1 MMRSIFQSKSL
12 TRQMILNFILMVII
26 TTIIAGLPGIL
37 ILRTEQY
44 KHAWTHVEQGVYN
57 MKTLYTAR
65 QNELIAFA
73 KLVGHRSCL
82 QATVMAQDSQGALE
96 HLADLISGTEVQLV
110 VLCDN
115 NDKIIT
121 TTLDLPVENMCLNY
135 SERGFVLLP
144 GENAQNIWVF
154 GSHYLGDH
162 ASGLG
167 RVIAGIPAND
177 ALADAVY
184 LQSGMEYSILQGNI
198 PVTTSLSGDSN
209 DIKAAFASIPV
220 FGTYDESIQRK
231 FSIDGDSY
239 YAVNQILENSP
250 DLRYEVAI
258 SVEDVIATQQQLLA
272 MLIAGLLV
280 VIVIGSLFGVYL
292 ARRIS
297 SPLEQLTNTAVT
309 FSSGNLRSPVEVQS
323 DLREVTLVTKTLEDA
338 RVKLLD
344 VMTELNDEKAW
355 TNHLLESITEGIV
368 TLDDQNR
375 ITFFSHGAERMTGL
389 DREHVRGRSCDE
401 VFKLPEANAQFSQI
415 IPSNGKESRVI
426 VELADQRWVTFSFTG
441 ALLSKTGATE
451 TETALVFRDVSDE
464 EVIHR
469 RLGYFIANITHEFRT
484 PLSALAASIELLLDQ
499 ARSITTEDLEHLL
512 GSLHLSVL
520 RLQTM
525 IDNLIESASISAG
538 HFHVSPRATEL
549 EKIVIDTV
557 SLMTPLFKKYGQ
569 HLVVQIPDRL
579 PPVIAD
585 SKRTMQVLVNLLSNA
600 HKFSPADADICIQ
613 AAQENGFV
621 RVRVIDHGPGIPPDQ
636 RAYLFH
642 RLNRLNL
649 MANSPKAGAGLGL
662 PVVKAIVEA
671 QGGQIGVEDCPGG
684 GAQFWFT
691 MKVAGEG

>member
-1 MMRSIFQSKSL
+1 MRSVFQSKSL
-12 TRQMILNFILMVII
+12 TRQMIINFIMIVII
-26 TTIIAGLPGIL
+26 TAIIAGLPGIL
-37 ILRTEQY
+37 ILRNEHN
-44 KHAWTHVEQGVYN
+44 KHAWTQVEQGAYN

-82 QATVMAQDSQGALE
+82 QATVMAGDTQAALE
-96 HLADLISGTEVQLV
+96 HLADLISGTEVSLV

-115 NDKIIT
+115 DDKIIT
-121 TTLDLPVENMCLNY
+121 STLDLPVEDMCLND

-144 GENAQNIWVF
+144 GEGSQNVWVF

-177 ALADAVY
+177 ALADAVH
-184 LQSGMEYSILQGNI
+184 LQSGLEYSILQGRI
-198 PVTTSLSGDSN
+198 PIITSLGTNPDELN
-209 DIKAAFASIPV
+209 AAFASIPS
-220 FGTYDESIQRK
+220 FGTIPESFQRK
-231 FSIDGDSY
+231 FSLDSESY
-239 YAVNQILENSP
+239 YAVNQILEDSP

-258 SVEDVIATQQQLLA
+258 SVEDIVATQTQFLL
-272 MLIAGLLV
+272 LLV
-280 VIVIGSLFGVYL
+280 GGILIVIVFGSLAGIVL

-297 SPLEQLTNTAVT
+297 RPLEQLANTAVT
-309 FSSGNLRSPVEVQS
+309 FSSGDLSAPVQVQA
-323 DLREVTLVTKTLEDA
+323 DVREVVLVSKALEDA

-344 VMTELNDEKAW
+344 VMTELSDEKAW

-375 ITFFSHGAERMTGL
+375 ITFFSRGAERMTGL
-389 DREHVRGRSCDE
+389 DREQVRGQSCDD

-426 VELADQRWVTFSFTG
+426 VELDDQRWVTFSFTG
-441 ALLSKTGATE
+441 ALLSKAGAAE

-499 ARSITTEDLEHLL
+499 AHDITAEDLEHLL

-538 HFHVSPRATEL
+538 HFRVSPRATEL
-549 EKIVIDTV
+549 EKIITDTV
-557 SLMTPLFKKYGQ
+557 SLMTPLFQRYGQ
-569 HLVVQIPDRL
+569 RLVVQMSEHL

-600 HKFSPADADICIQ
+600 HKFSPADADICIR
-613 AAQENGFV
+613 AEAGNGFI
-621 RVRVIDHGPGIPPDQ
+621 RVQVTDKGPGIPPDQ

-649 MANSPKAGAGLGL
+649 LANSAKAGAGLGL

-671 QGGQIGVEDCPGG
+671 QGGQIGVEDTPGG

>member
-1 MMRSIFQSKSL
+1 MRSIFQSKSL
-12 TRQMILNFILMVII
+12 TRQMIVNFSIIVMV
-26 TTIIAGLPGIL
+26 TAIIAGFPGVL
-37 ILRTEQY
+37 ILRSEHN
-44 KHAWTHVEQGVYN
+44 KHAWTQVEQGAYN

-82 QATVMAQDSQGALE
+82 QATVMAGDAQAALE
-96 HLADLISGTEVQLV
+96 HLADLISGTEVSLV

-115 NDKIIT
+115 DDQVIT
-121 TTLDLPVENMCLNY
+121 ATLDLPVASMCLNP

-144 GENAQNIWVF
+144 SGTDQEVWVF

-177 ALADAVY
+177 ALADAVH
-184 LQSGMEYSILQGNI
+184 LQSGLEYTILQGNT
-198 PVTTSLSGDSN
+198 PVATSLSGSPADWQS
-209 DIKAAFASIPV
+209 AFSSLPV
-220 FGTYDESIQRK
+220 FSSSESFQRT
-231 FSIDGDSY
+231 FSVGSDSF
-239 YAVNQILENSP
+239 YAVNQTLENSP

-258 SVEDVIATQQQLLA
+258 SVEDIVSTQTQLLL
-272 MLIAGLLV
+272 MLVAGILV
-280 VIVIGSLFGVYL
+280 VIFFGFLAGIFL

-297 SPLEQLTNTAVT
+297 RPLQQLTNTAVA
-309 FSSGNLRSPVEVQS
+309 FSSGDLSVPVEVQS
-323 DLREVTLVTKTLEDA
+323 DVSEVALVSKALEDA

-344 VMTELNDEKAW
+344 VMTELSDEKAW
-355 TNHLLESITEGIV
+355 TNHLLELINEGIV
-368 TLDDQNR
+368 TLDDDNQ

-389 DREHVRGRSCDE
+389 DREQVLGRPCDE

-415 IPSNGKESRVI
+415 VPSTGKESRVI
-426 VELADQRWVTFSFTG
+426 VELADQRWATFSFTG
-441 ALLSKTGATE
+441 ALLSKAGAAE

-464 EVIHR
+464 EAIHR

-499 ARSITTEDLEHLL
+499 ARSITPEDLENLL

-538 HFHVSPRATEL
+538 HFRVSPHAAEFDR
-549 EKIVIDTV
+549 IVSDTV
-557 SLMTPLFKKYGQ
+557 TLMTPLFQKYGQ
-569 HLVVQIPDRL
+569 HLVVQLPDQM

-600 HKFSPADADICIQ
+600 HKFSPANSEICIK
-613 AAQENGFV
+613 AVQENGYIKV
-621 RVRVIDHGPGIPPDQ
+621 SVTDHGPGIPADQ
-636 RAYLFH
+636 QALMFH
-642 RLNRLNL
+642 RLNRLTL
-649 MANSPKAGAGLGL
+649 AANAPKAGAGLGL
-662 PVVKAIVEA
+662 PVVKAVVEA

-684 GAQFWFT
+684 GARFWFT
-691 MKVAGEG
+691 MKVAGEA

>member
-1 MMRSIFQSKSL
+1 MRSILQSKSL
-12 TRQMILNFILMVII
+12 TRQMIINFSIIVMV
-26 TTIIAGLPGIL
+26 TAIIAGFPGVL
-37 ILRTEQY
+37 ILRTEHN
-44 KHAWTHVEQGVYN
+44 KHAWTQVEQGAYN

-82 QATVMAQDSQGALE
+82 QATVMAGDAQAALE
-96 HLADLISGTEVQLV
+96 HLADLISGTEVSLV

-115 NDKIIT
+115 DDQIIT
-121 TTLDLPVENMCLNY
+121 TTLDLPVASMCLNT

-144 GENAQNIWVF
+144 SGTDQEVWVF

-177 ALADAVY
+177 ALADAVH
-184 LQSGMEYSILQGNI
+184 LQSGLEYTILQGNT
-198 PVTTSLSGDSN
+198 PVATSLDGDPADWQS
-209 DIKAAFASIPV
+209 AFSSLPV
-220 FGTYDESIQRK
+220 FSSSESFQRT
-231 FSIDGDSY
+231 FSVGSDSF
-239 YAVNQILENSP
+239 YAVNQTLENSP

-258 SVEDVIATQQQLLA
+258 SVEDIVSTQTQLLL
-272 MLIAGLLV
+272 MLVAGILV
-280 VIVIGSLFGVYL
+280 VIFFGFLAGLFL

-297 SPLEQLTNTAVT
+297 RPLQQLTNTAVA
-309 FSSGNLRSPVEVQS
+309 FSSGDLSVPVQVHSNVSEVA
-323 DLREVTLVTKTLEDA
+323 LVSKALEDA

-344 VMTELNDEKAW
+344 VMTELSDEKAW
-355 TNHLLESITEGIV
+355 TNHLLESINEGIV
-368 TLDDQNR
+368 TLDDDNQ

-389 DREHVRGRSCDE
+389 DREQALGRPCDE

-415 IPSNGKESRVI
+415 VPSTGKESRVI
-426 VELADQRWVTFSFTG
+426 VELADQRWATFSFTG
-441 ALLSKTGATE
+441 ALLSKAGAAE

-464 EVIHR
+464 EAIHR

-499 ARSITTEDLEHLL
+499 ARSITPEDLENLL

-538 HFHVSPRATEL
+538 HFRVSPHATEFDR
-549 EKIVIDTV
+549 IVSDTV
-557 SLMTPLFKKYGQ
+557 TLMTPLFQKYGQ
-569 HLVVQIPDRL
+569 HLVVQMPDQM

-600 HKFSPADADICIQ
+600 HKFSPADSEICIK
-613 AAQENGFV
+613 AVQENGYIKV
-621 RVRVIDHGPGIPPDQ
+621 SVTDHGPGIPADQ
-636 RAYLFH
+636 QALMFH
-642 RLNRLNL
+642 RLNRLTL
-649 MANSPKAGAGLGL
+649 AANAPKAGAGLGL
-662 PVVKAIVEA
+662 PVVKAVVEA

-684 GAQFWFT
+684 GARFWFT
-691 MKVAGEG
+691 MKVAGEA

>member
-1 MMRSIFQSKSL
+1 MKSIFQSKSI
-12 TRQMILNFILMVII
+12 TRQMIINFIVIVMI
-26 TTIIAGLPGIL
+26 TAVIAGVPGII
-37 ILRTEQY
+37 ILRGDHM
-44 KHAWTHVEQGVYN
+44 KHAWSQVEQGAYN

-65 QNELIAFA
+65 QNELVAFA

-82 QATVMAQDSQGALE
+82 QATVKDLDAQGALA
-96 HLADLISGTEVQLV
+96 HLADLISGTEVNLV

-115 NDKIIT
+115 NDQVIT
-121 TTLDLPVENMCLNY
+121 STLDLPVADMCQNY

-144 GENAQNIWVF
+144 GEDGQNVWVF
-154 GSHYLGDH
+154 GAHYLGDH
-162 ASGLG
+162 ESGLG
-167 RVIAGIPAND
+167 RVVAGILAND

-184 LQSGMEYSILQGNI
+184 LQSGLEYSILQGSTAI
-198 PVTTSLSGDSN
+198 VTSLSDDPTELDSV
-209 DIKAAFASIPV
+209 FASIRH
-220 FGTYDESIQRK
+220 FDTGESYQREFTLK
-231 FSIDGDSY
+231 GEPY
-239 YAVNQILENSP
+239 YAVNQILEESP

-258 SVEDVIATQQQLLA
+258 SVEHIITSQEQLL
-272 MLIAGLLV
+272 MLLTAGLLV
-280 VIVIGSLFGVYL
+280 VIFLGSMLGIFL

-297 SPLEQLTNTAVT
+297 RPLEQLTNTAIT
-309 FSSGNLRSPVEVQS
+309 FSSGNLTTPVEVQS
-323 DLREVTLVTKTLEDA
+323 DLREVVLVTKALEDA
-338 RVKLLD
+338 RVELLE
-344 VMTELNDEKAW
+344 VMTELSDEKAW

-368 TLDDQNR
+368 TLNDQKR

-389 DREHVRGRSCDE
+389 DREQVLGRSCDE

-426 VELADQRWVTFSFTG
+426 VELADQRWATFSFTG

-499 ARSITTEDLEHLL
+499 AQSITPEDLEHLL

-538 HFHVSPRATEL
+538 HFRVSPRASEL
-549 EKIVIDTV
+549 EKIVSDTV
-557 SLMTPLFKKYGQ
+557 SLMTPLFQKYGQ
-569 HLVVQIPDRL
+569 RLVVQLPEHL

-600 HKFSPADADICIQ
+600 HKFSPADSDICIQ
-613 AAQENGFV
+613 ATREDGFI
-621 RVRVIDHGPGIPPDQ
+621 RVKVTDHGPGIPPEQ

-649 MANSPKAGAGLGL
+649 MASSAKAGAGLGL

-671 QGGQIGVEDCPGG
+671 QGGQIGVEDCPDG

-691 MKVAGEG
+691 MKVAGDA

>member
-1 MMRSIFQSKSL
+1 MKPILQSKSI
-12 TRQMILNFILMVII
+12 TRQMIINFVVIVMI
-26 TTIIAGLPGIL
+26 TAVIAGVPGII
-37 ILRTEQY
+37 ILRGDHM
-44 KHAWTHVEQGVYN
+44 KHAWSQVEQGAYN

-65 QNELIAFA
+65 QNELVAFA

-82 QATVMAQDSQGALE
+82 QATVKDQDAQGALA
-96 HLADLISGTEVQLV
+96 HLADLISGTEVNLV

-115 NDKIIT
+115 NDQVIT
-121 TTLDLPVENMCLNY
+121 STLDLPVSDMCSNY
-135 SERGFVLLP
+135 SERGFIILP
-144 GENAQNIWVF
+144 GEDGQNVWVF

-162 ASGLG
+162 ESGLG
-167 RVIAGIPAND
+167 RVVAGILAND

-184 LQSGMEYSILQGNI
+184 LQSGLEYSILQGSTPI
-198 PVTTSLSGDSN
+198 VTSLTGDPS
-209 DIKAAFASIPV
+209 DLSAVFASIPP
-220 FGTYDESIQRK
+220 FGTIPEQRE
-231 FSIDGDSY
+231 FTLNNEPY
-239 YAVNQILENSP
+239 YAVNQVLEESP
-250 DLRYEVAI
+250 GLRYEVAI
-258 SVEDVIATQQQLLA
+258 SVEHIITSQEQLL
-272 MLIAGLLV
+272 MLLTVGLLV
-280 VIVIGSLFGVYL
+280 VIVLGSLLGIFL

-297 SPLEQLTNTAVT
+297 RPLEQLTSTAIT
-309 FSSGNLRSPVEVQS
+309 FSSGNLTTPVEVQS
-323 DLREVTLVTKTLEDA
+323 DLREVVLVTKALEDA
-338 RVKLLD
+338 RVELLD
-344 VMTELNDEKAW
+344 VMTELSDEKAW

-368 TLDDQNR
+368 TLDDQKR

-389 DREHVRGRSCDE
+389 DRDQVRGHSCDE
-401 VFKLPEANAQFSQI
+401 VFRLPEANAQFSQI

-441 ALLSKTGATE
+441 ALLSKAGATE

-499 ARSITTEDLEHLL
+499 AQNITTEDLEHLL

-538 HFHVSPRATEL
+538 HFRVSPRASEL
-549 EKIVIDTV
+549 EKIVTDTV
-557 SLMTPLFKKYGQ
+557 SLMTPLFQKYGQ
-569 HLVVQIPDRL
+569 HLVVKLPEHL
-579 PPVIAD
+579 PPVVAD

-600 HKFSPADADICIQ
+600 HKFSPADSDICIQ
-613 AAQENGFV
+613 AAKEDGFI
-621 RVRVIDHGPGIPPDQ
+621 RVRVTDQGPGIPPEQ

-649 MANSPKAGAGLGL
+649 LASSAKAGAGLGL

-671 QGGQIGVEDCPGG
+671 QGGQIGVEDCPDG

>member
-1 MMRSIFQSKSL
+1 MMRSILQSKSL
-12 TRQMILNFILMVII
+12 TRQMIINFSIIVMV
-26 TTIIAGLPGIL
+26 TAIIAGFPGVL
-37 ILRTEQY
+37 ILRTEHN
-44 KHAWTHVEQGVYN
+44 KHAWTQVEQGAYN
-57 MKTLYTAR
+57 MKTLYNAR

-82 QATVMAQDSQGALE
+82 QATVMAGDAQAALE
-96 HLADLISGTEVQLV
+96 HLADLISGTEVSLV

-115 NDKIIT
+115 DDQIIT
-121 TTLDLPVENMCLNY
+121 TTLDLPVASMCLNT

-144 GENAQNIWVF
+144 SGTDQEVWVF

-177 ALADAVY
+177 ALADAVH
-184 LQSGMEYSILQGNI
+184 LQSGLEYTILQGNT
-198 PVTTSLSGDSN
+198 PVATSLSGSPADWQS
-209 DIKAAFASIPV
+209 AFSSLPV
-220 FGTYDESIQRK
+220 FSSSESFQRT
-231 FSIDGDSY
+231 FSVGYESY
-239 YAVNQILENSP
+239 YAVNQTLENSP

-258 SVEDVIATQQQLLA
+258 SVEDIVSTQTQLLL
-272 MLIAGLLV
+272 MLVAGILV
-280 VIVIGSLFGVYL
+280 VIFFGFLAGLFL

-297 SPLEQLTNTAVT
+297 RPLQQLTNTAVA
-309 FSSGNLRSPVEVQS
+309 FSSGDLSVPVQVQS
-323 DLREVTLVTKTLEDA
+323 NVSEVALVSKALEDA

-344 VMTELNDEKAW
+344 VMTELSDEKAW
-355 TNHLLESITEGIV
+355 TNHLLESINEGIV
-368 TLDDQNR
+368 TLDDDNQ

-389 DREHVRGRSCDE
+389 DREQVLGRPCDE

-415 IPSNGKESRVI
+415 VPSTGKESRVI
-426 VELADQRWVTFSFTG
+426 VELADQRWATFSFTG
-441 ALLSKTGATE
+441 ALLSKAGAAE

-464 EVIHR
+464 EAIHR

-499 ARSITTEDLEHLL
+499 ARSITPEDLENLL

-538 HFHVSPRATEL
+538 HFRVSPHATEFD
-549 EKIVIDTV
+549 KIVSDTV
-557 SLMTPLFKKYGQ
+557 TLMTPLFQKYGQ
-569 HLVVQIPDRL
+569 HLVVQMPDQM

-600 HKFSPADADICIQ
+600 HKFSPADSEICIR
-613 AAQENGFV
+613 AIQENGYIKV
-621 RVRVIDHGPGIPPDQ
+621 SVTDHGPGIPADQ
-636 RAYLFH
+636 QALMFH
-642 RLNRLNL
+642 RLNRLTL
-649 MANSPKAGAGLGL
+649 AANAPKAGAGLGL
-662 PVVKAIVEA
+662 PVVKAVVEA

-684 GAQFWFT
+684 GARFWFT
-691 MKVAGEG
+691 MKVAGEA

>member
-1 MMRSIFQSKSL
+1 MKSIFQSKSL
-12 TRQMILNFILMVII
+12 TRQMIINFIVIVMI
-26 TTIIAGLPGIL
+26 TAVIAGVPGII
-37 ILRTEQY
+37 ILRGDHI
-44 KHAWTHVEQGVYN
+44 KHAWTQVEQGALN

-82 QATVMAQDSQGALE
+82 QATVKDQDAQGALA

-115 NDKIIT
+115 NDQVIT
-121 TTLDLPVENMCLNY
+121 STLDLPVAEMCKNY
-135 SERGFVLLP
+135 SERGFILLP
-144 GENAQNIWVF
+144 REDGQNVWVF

-162 ASGLG
+162 ESGLG
-167 RVIAGIPAND
+167 RVVAGIPAND

-184 LQSGMEYSILQGNI
+184 LQSGLEYSILQDRTPI
-198 PVTTSLSGDSN
+198 VTSLSGSTTDLNSV
-209 DIKAAFASIPV
+209 FASIPV
-220 FGTYDESIQRK
+220 FSSTGESFQRE
-231 FSIDGDSY
+231 FALNGEPY
-239 YAVNQILENSP
+239 YAVNQSLENSP

-258 SVEDVIATQQQLLA
+258 SVEHIITSQEQLLL
-272 MLIAGLLV
+272 MLTAGLLV
-280 VIVIGSLFGVYL
+280 VIFLGSTLGIFL

-297 SPLEQLTNTAVT
+297 RPLEQLTNTAIT
-309 FSSGNLRSPVEVQS
+309 FSSGNLTTPVEVQS
-323 DLREVTLVTKTLEDA
+323 DLREVVLVSKALEDA
-338 RVKLLD
+338 RVELLE
-344 VMTELNDEKAW
+344 VMTELSDEKAW

-368 TLDDQNR
+368 TLDDQKR

-389 DREHVRGRSCDE
+389 DREQVRGRSCDD

-441 ALLSKTGATE
+441 ALLSKAGATE

-499 ARSITTEDLEHLL
+499 AQSIAAEDLEHLL

-538 HFHVSPRATEL
+538 HFRVSPRATEL
-549 EKIVIDTV
+549 EKIVTDTV
-557 SLMTPLFKKYGQ
+557 SLMTPLFQKYGQ
-569 HLVVQIPDRL
+569 HLVVNIPDNL

-600 HKFSPADADICIQ
+600 HKFSPADSDICIQ
-613 AAQENGFV
+613 AAQENRFI
-621 RVRVIDHGPGIPPDQ
+621 RVKVTDHGPGIPSEQ

-649 MANSPKAGAGLGL
+649 MASSAKAGAGLGL

-671 QGGQIGVEDCPGG
+671 QGGQIGVEDCTDG

>member
-1 MMRSIFQSKSL
+1 MHSVLQSKSL
-12 TRQMILNFILMVII
+12 TRQMIINFILIVII
-26 TTIIAGLPGIL
+26 TAIIAGLPGIL
-37 ILRTEQY
+37 LLRTDHN
-44 KHAWTHVEQGVYN
+44 KHAWTQVEQGAYN

-82 QATVMAQDSQGALE
+82 QATVMAGDAQGALE
-96 HLADLISGTEVQLV
+96 HLADLISGTEVSLV

-115 NDKIIT
+115 DDQIIT
-121 TTLDLPVENMCLNY
+121 TTLDLPVESMCLND

-144 GENAQNIWVF
+144 GENGQNVWVF

-162 ASGLG
+162 TSGLG

-184 LQSGMEYSILQGNI
+184 LQSGLEYSILQGNT
-198 PVTTSLSGDSN
+198 PVATSLGDN
-209 DIKAAFASIPV
+209 PADLKTAFVSIPE
-220 FGTYDESIQRK
+220 FGTYDESYQRT
-231 FSIDGDSY
+231 FSLNGESY
-239 YAVNQILENSP
+239 YAVNQILEESP

-258 SVEDVIATQQQLLA
+258 SVAHIISSQTQLLM
-272 MLIAGLLV
+272 MLVAGIL
-280 VIVIGSLFGVYL
+280 IVIIFGSLFGILL

-297 SPLEQLTNTAVT
+297 RPLEQLTNTAIT
-309 FSSGNLRSPVEVQS
+309 FSSGNLSSPVEVQS
-323 DLREVTLVTKTLEDA
+323 NVREVVLVTKALEDA

-344 VMTELNDEKAW
+344 VMTELSDEKAW

-375 ITFFSHGAERMTGL
+375 ITFFSRGAERMTGL
-389 DREHVRGRSCDE
+389 DREQVRGRSCDE
-401 VFKLPEANAQFSQI
+401 VFKLPEANAQFSQM

-441 ALLSKTGATE
+441 ALLSKAGATE

-484 PLSALAASIELLLDQ
+484 PLSALAASIEMLLDQ
-499 ARSITTEDLEHLL
+499 ARSITAEDLEHLL

-538 HFHVSPRATEL
+538 HFRVSPRATEL
-549 EKIVIDTV
+549 EKIVTDTV
-557 SLMTPLFKKYGQ
+557 SLMTPLFQKYGQ
-569 HLVVQIPDRL
+569 RLVVQLPEHL

-613 AAQENGFV
+613 AAQEDGFI
-621 RVRVIDHGPGIPPDQ
+621 RVKVTDHGPGIPPDQ

>member
-1 MMRSIFQSKSL
+1 MRSILQSKSL
-12 TRQMILNFILMVII
+12 TRQMIINFSIIVMV
-26 TTIIAGLPGIL
+26 TAIIAGFPGVL
-37 ILRTEQY
+37 ILRTEHN
-44 KHAWTHVEQGVYN
+44 KHAWTQVEQGAYN
-57 MKTLYTAR
+57 MKTLYNAR

-82 QATVMAQDSQGALE
+82 QATVMAGDAQAALE
-96 HLADLISGTEVQLV
+96 HLADLISGTEVSLV

-115 NDKIIT
+115 DDQIIT
-121 TTLDLPVENMCLNY
+121 TTLDLPVASMCLNT

-144 GENAQNIWVF
+144 SGTDQEVWVF

-177 ALADAVY
+177 ALADAVH
-184 LQSGMEYSILQGNI
+184 LQSGLEYTILQGNT
-198 PVTTSLSGDSN
+198 PVATSLSGSPADWQS
-209 DIKAAFASIPV
+209 AFSSLPV
-220 FGTYDESIQRK
+220 FSSSESFQRT
-231 FSIDGDSY
+231 FSVGYESY
-239 YAVNQILENSP
+239 YAVNQTLENSP

-258 SVEDVIATQQQLLA
+258 SVEDIVSTQTQLLL
-272 MLIAGLLV
+272 MLVAGILV
-280 VIVIGSLFGVYL
+280 VIFFGFLAGLFL

-297 SPLEQLTNTAVT
+297 RPLQQLTNTAVA
-309 FSSGNLRSPVEVQS
+309 FSSGDLSVPVQVQS
-323 DLREVTLVTKTLEDA
+323 NVSEVALVSKALEDA

-344 VMTELNDEKAW
+344 VMTELSDEKAW
-355 TNHLLESITEGIV
+355 TNHLLESINEGIV
-368 TLDDQNR
+368 TLDDDNQ

-389 DREHVRGRSCDE
+389 DREQVLGRPCDE

-415 IPSNGKESRVI
+415 VPSTGKESRVI
-426 VELADQRWVTFSFTG
+426 VELADQRWATFSFTG
-441 ALLSKTGATE
+441 ALLSKAGAAE

-464 EVIHR
+464 EAIHR

-499 ARSITTEDLEHLL
+499 ARSITPEDLENLL

-538 HFHVSPRATEL
+538 HFRVSPHATEFD
-549 EKIVIDTV
+549 KIVSDTV
-557 SLMTPLFKKYGQ
+557 TLMTPLFQKYGQ
-569 HLVVQIPDRL
+569 HLVVQMPDQM

-600 HKFSPADADICIQ
+600 HKFSPADSEICIR
-613 AAQENGFV
+613 AIQENGYIKV
-621 RVRVIDHGPGIPPDQ
+621 SVTDHGPGIPADQ
-636 RAYLFH
+636 QALMFH
-642 RLNRLNL
+642 RLNRLTL
-649 MANSPKAGAGLGL
+649 AANAPKAGAGLGL
-662 PVVKAIVEA
+662 PVVKAVVEA

-684 GAQFWFT
+684 GARFWFT
-691 MKVAGEG
+691 MKVAGEA